1 MKDSSSSCTAA
12 FRQSDAYRRSVY
24 ASGLISCAVLSLVI
38 WLTAF
43 ASPPHVLRVL
53 VLISS
58 DSSALTAQSL
68 RRGITLGAEE
78 AARTMAMFGDS
89 LDLRVIATSSAEAE
103 ARAVHAATR
112 APGAPMAIIRA
123 DPLTCLTPAPVSAT
137 LVIDA
142 ACPPME
148 RASHSASV
156 GGAVI
161 LFIRPPPI
169 QPTALAS
176 PNARAELW
184 HASLKRFGAEQ
195 LNQRYARRFGRPM
208 DSDAWAGWFA
218 VKVLAEAALRAHAT
232 TAAALGTALTDTSA
246 RYDGHKGAPLY
257 FDASSGAL
265 RQPLYVVAPDSA
277 GGERVVGEVTENPR

>member
-1 MKDSSSSCTAA
+1 
-12 FRQSDAYRRSVY
+12 VY
-24 ASGLISCAVLSLVI
+24 ASGLISSALLSIVI

-43 ASPPHVLRVL
+43 ASRPHVLRVL

-58 DSSALTAQSL
+58 DSSAPTAQSL

-89 LDLRVIATSSAEAE
+89 LDLHVVATSSAEE
-103 ARAVHAATR
+103 EERAVHAATR
-112 APGAPMAIIRA
+112 APGAPMATIRA
-123 DPLTCLTPAPVSAT
+123 NQLRCLTPAPMSAI
-137 LVIDA
+137 LLIDA
-142 ACPPME
+142 ACSPME
-148 RASHSASV
+148 RVSPPARV
-156 GGAVI
+156 GRTVI
-161 LFIRPPPI
+161 LFLHPLPI

-184 HASLKRFGAEQ
+184 HASLTRFGAEQ
-195 LNQRYARRFGRPM
+195 LNQRYTRRFGRRM

-218 VKVLAEAALRAHAT
+218 VKVLAEATLRAHPT
-232 TAAALGTALTDTSA
+232 TAAALAAALTDTSA

-265 RQPLYVVAPDSA
+265 HQPLYAVVPDSA
-277 GGERVVGEVTENPR
+277 GGERVVGEITEKPE